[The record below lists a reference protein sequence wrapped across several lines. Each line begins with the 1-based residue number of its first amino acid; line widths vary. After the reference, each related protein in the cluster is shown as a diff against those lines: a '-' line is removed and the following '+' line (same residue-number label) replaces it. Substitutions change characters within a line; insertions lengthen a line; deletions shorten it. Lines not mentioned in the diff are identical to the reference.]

1 MGVLIPLWIGVAEVL
16 HTIIIYSSLTRKVET
31 PKQSKTKTIG
41 TKVKQTSRIPH
52 WSHTRMKWS
61 PGRMHRSLASHII
74 LRGCRYVI
82 IPICYRVPINCT
94 YKEEL
99 EYIQHAS
106 TNVCVEESF
115 ACHNLCLVFQ
125 THCLLFDFYYTTS
138 ISLVRPQTNS
148 HISTYQKIVTPCSSS
163 TQMSSS
169 RSSCSCTIQVINDER
184 FLLDTNLSN

>member
-1 MGVLIPLWIGVAEVL
+1 
-16 HTIIIYSSLTRKVET
+16 
-31 PKQSKTKTIG
+31 
-41 TKVKQTSRIPH
+41 
-52 WSHTRMKWS
+52 MKWS

-74 LRGCRYVI
+74 LRGCRYVV

-125 THCLLFDFYYTTS
+125 THCLLFDFYYATS

-148 HISTYQKIVTPCSSS
+148 HISTYQKIVTPSSSS
-163 TQMSSS
+163 TPMSSS
-169 RSSCSCTIQVINDER
+169 RSSCSCTWKILTSRLQILTETKYLELKVTKRDDESQHTVVSQVCPLKSSWRWRHRGWWLGITQPWERINLE
-184 FLLDTNLSN
+184 